1 MIFEGTNEWTQDAII
16 AKVIDKGNKVFLKL
30 LWFNKIIHNNYYNQL
45 EIAEMSISKKEF
57 IDHNLAEGSFVKLH
71 IAPEKTIGGTIIN
84 KIVYSNDRMLISFC
98 EDDFTDKNDN
108 LYIME
113 AIVESDKFL
122 QNRIIVS
129 YDVYGNRF
137 IEPIT
142 GDNWEEVGTEICEK
156 INYDKSEKT
165 FHRNVLNLDSSI
177 GKTSIKEL
185 NEISNIIKYKKG
197 RFIFSGILMSFIIF
211 IIISLFFIFSSLS
224 FVKINEYLML
234 VDFLFCLIIWILSSV
249 KIIKIF
255 SRIPI
260 RRILK
265 EKYKSEILFL
275 EIYETIEYN
284 GCKRL
289 GVSGIIKENNDYVKK
304 NFLLLLVVKGFYIM

>member
-1 MIFEGTNEWTQDAII
+1 MNNDIVL
-16 AKVIDKGNKVFLKL
+16 KV
-30 LWFNKIIHNNYYNQL
+30 
-45 EIAEMSISKKEF
+45 
-57 IDHNLAEGSFVKLH
+57 
-71 IAPEKTIGGTIIN
+71 GGTIIN
-84 KIVYSNDRMLISFC
+84 KIVYSNNRMLISFC
-98 EDDFTDKNDN
+98 EDDFTDENDN

-142 GDNWEEVGTEICEK
+142 GDNWEEVGIETCEKAKK
-156 INYDKSEKT
+156 INYDKSQKI
-165 FHRNVLNLDSSI
+165 FHRNALNLDSSI

-185 NEISNIIKYKKG
+185 NKISNIIKYKKG

-211 IIISLFFIFSSLS
+211 IIISLFFIFSSLF
-224 FVKINEYLML
+224 FVKINEYLIL
-234 VDFLFCLIIWILSSV
+234 VDFLFCLIIWILFSV

-260 RRILK
+260 RRILR

-275 EIYETIEYN
+275 GIYETSEYN

-289 GVSGIIKENNDYVKK
+289 GVSGVIKENNNYVKK
-304 NFLLLLVVKGFYIM
+304 NYLVALGCEMFLYNVKEGDILYRYAASNDYDYKGDCTFILKG

>member
-1 MIFEGTNEWTQDAII
+1 MNNDIVL
-16 AKVIDKGNKVFLKL
+16 KV
-30 LWFNKIIHNNYYNQL
+30 
-45 EIAEMSISKKEF
+45 
-57 IDHNLAEGSFVKLH
+57 
-71 IAPEKTIGGTIIN
+71 GGTIIN
-84 KIVYSNDRMLISFC
+84 KIVYSNGRMLISFC
-98 EDDFTDKNDN
+98 EDDFTDENDN

-137 IEPIT
+137 IDPIT
-142 GDNWEEVGTEICEK
+142 GDNWEEVGTEASEKAKK
-156 INYDKSEKT
+156 INYDKSQKI
-165 FHRNVLNLDSSI
+165 FHRNALNLDSSI

-185 NEISNIIKYKKG
+185 NKISNIIKYKKG

-211 IIISLFFIFSSLS
+211 IIISLFFIFSSLF
-224 FVKINEYLML
+224 FVKINEYLIL
-234 VDFLFCLIIWILSSV
+234 VDFLFCLIIWILFSV

-260 RRILK
+260 RRILR

-275 EIYETIEYN
+275 GIYETSEYN

-289 GVSGIIKENNDYVKK
+289 GVSGVIKENNNYVKK
-304 NFLLLLVVKGFYIM
+304 NYLVALGCEMFLYNVKEGDILYRYSASNDYDYKGDCTFILKG

>member
-1 MIFEGTNEWTQDAII
+1 
-16 AKVIDKGNKVFLKL
+16 
-30 LWFNKIIHNNYYNQL
+30 
-45 EIAEMSISKKEF
+45 
-57 IDHNLAEGSFVKLH
+57 
-71 IAPEKTIGGTIIN
+71 
-84 KIVYSNDRMLISFC
+84 
-98 EDDFTDKNDN
+98 
-108 LYIME
+108 
-113 AIVESDKFL
+113 
-122 QNRIIVS
+122 
-129 YDVYGNRF
+129 
-137 IEPIT
+137 
-142 GDNWEEVGTEICEK
+142 
-156 INYDKSEKT
+156 
-165 FHRNVLNLDSSI
+165 
-177 GKTSIKEL
+177 
-185 NEISNIIKYKKG
+185 
-197 RFIFSGILMSFIIF
+197 MSFIIF

-289 GVSGIIKENNDYVKK
+289 GVSGVIKENNDYVKK
-304 NFLLLLVVKGFYIM
+304 ISCCSWL

>member
-1 MIFEGTNEWTQDAII
+1 MNNDIVL
-16 AKVIDKGNKVFLKL
+16 KV
-30 LWFNKIIHNNYYNQL
+30 
-45 EIAEMSISKKEF
+45 
-57 IDHNLAEGSFVKLH
+57 
-71 IAPEKTIGGTIIN
+71 GGTIIN
-84 KIVYSNDRMLISFC
+84 KIVYSNGRMLISFC
-98 EDDFTDKNDN
+98 EDDFTDENDN

-142 GDNWEEVGTEICEK
+142 GDNWEEVGTEACEKAKK
-156 INYDKSEKT
+156 INYDKSQKI
-165 FHRNVLNLDSSI
+165 FHRNALNLDSSI

-185 NEISNIIKYKKG
+185 NKISNIIKYKKG

-211 IIISLFFIFSSLS
+211 IIISLFFIFSSLF
-224 FVKINEYLML
+224 FVKINKYLIL
-234 VDFLFCLIIWILSSV
+234 VDFLFCLIIWILFSV

-260 RRILK
+260 RRILR

-275 EIYETIEYN
+275 GIYETSEYN

-289 GVSGIIKENNDYVKK
+289 GVSGVIKENNNYVNKNYLVALGCEMFLYNVKEGDILYRYSASNDYDY
-304 NFLLLLVVKGFYIM
+304 KGDCTFILKG